1 MVHPSLE
8 SDYAR
13 CTILVI
19 GDVML
24 DRYLWGDVNRI
35 SPEAP
40 VPVFH
45 IKRRSV
51 VPGGAGSVVLNV
63 IGLGAAAS
71 LLGVTGRDENG
82 RTLKRLLGEPG
93 IRPFLLEDANRPTI
107 TKTRVVSRGQQ
118 LLRIDDEDTMVL
130 DDALKAMAIAVADRE
145 IRAVSAVILSDYG
158 KGFFDTPGLTEAV
171 IAMAGDAGVPVIVDP
186 KGKNW
191 DRYAG
196 ASCLTPNTAEFEQ
209 VLGAPVASDD
219 ALAGAMRGVRDRYA
233 ISNLLVTRGAL
244 GMCLVGE
251 DGKPHFIPSIARE
264 VYDVSGAGDTV
275 VATLAVGIAAGRR
288 YLEAARLANVAAGI
302 VVGKLGTQ
310 PIHVLELKAA
320 VAAGGEPLSARIN
333 QKARSLAAATLQVQ
347 AWKALDMKIV
357 FTNGCFDLLHP
368 GHIHVLNAAKG
379 CGDKLVVG
387 LNSDASVGRL
397 KGDRRPILGET
408 DRAAIL
414 GALDC
419 VDLVIIFEEDTPI
432 TLIEALEPDVL
443 VKGADYRP
451 ENVVGKE
458 FVESHGGRVH
468 LVPVVDGHSTTRLAR
483 KVSQNHGEHPSGSGR
498 EHR

>member
-1 MVHPSLE
+1 MMANTPVGL
-8 SDYAR
+8 DYER

-45 IKRRSV
+45 IKRRSM

-71 LLGVTGRDENG
+71 LLGMIGRDENG
-82 RTLKRLLGEPG
+82 STLKRLLGEPR
-93 IRPFLLEDANRPTI
+93 IRSVLLEDANRPTI
-107 TKTRVVSRGQQ
+107 TKTRIVSRGQQ
-118 LLRIDDEDTMVL
+118 LLRIDDEDTVVL
-130 DDALKAMAIAVADRE
+130 DESLKAMMIEQAAGE
-145 IRAVSAVILSDYG
+145 IQTASAVILSDYG
-158 KGFFDTPGLTEAV
+158 KGVFDTRGLTEAI
-171 IAMAGDAGVPVIVDP
+171 IAAARDNDVPVIVDP

-196 ASCLTPNTAEFEQ
+196 ASCLTPNTAELEQ
-209 VLGAPVASDD
+209 VLGAPLADD
-219 ALAGAMRGVRDRYA
+219 AALAGAMRGVRDRYGL
-233 ISNLLVTRGAL
+233 SNLLVTRGAL
-244 GMCLVGE
+244 GMCLMGE
-251 DGKPHFIPSIARE
+251 DGDPQFIPSIARE

-275 VATLAVGIAAGRR
+275 IATLAVGVAAGRS
-288 YLEAARLANVAAGI
+288 YLDAARLANVAAGI

-310 PIHVLELKAA
+310 PIHALELKAA
-320 VAAGGEPLSARIN
+320 VSAGGEPLSARIN

-368 GHIHVLNAAKG
+368 GHIHLLNAAKG
-379 CGDKLVVG
+379 YGDKLIVG

-432 TLIEALEPDVL
+432 TLIETLEPDVL

-451 ENVVGKE
+451 ESVVGKE

-468 LVPVVDGHSTTRLAR
+468 LVPIVDGYSTTRLAQ
-483 KVSQNHGEHPSGSGR
+483 KVSEKHGEHNSDSVR
-498 EHR
+498 K

>member
-1 MVHPSLE
+1 MMATPPVGFDFE
-8 SDYAR
+8 R
-13 CTILVI
+13 CNILVI

-45 IKRRSV
+45 IKRRSM

-63 IGLGAAAS
+63 IGLGAAVT
-71 LLGVTGRDENG
+71 LLATIGRDESG
-82 RTLKRLLGEPG
+82 GTLKRLLGERR
-93 IRPFLLEDANRPTI
+93 IKSILFENANRPTI
-107 TKTRVVSRGQQ
+107 TKTRIVSRGQQ

-130 DDALKAMAIAVADRE
+130 DDSLKAKMIEQAARE
-145 IRAVSAVILSDYG
+145 IQTASAVILSDYG
-158 KGFFDTPGLTEAV
+158 KGVFGTHGLTEAI
-171 IAMAGDAGVPVIVDP
+171 IAAASDADVPVIVDP

-196 ASCLTPNTAEFEQ
+196 AACLTPNTAEFEQ
-209 VLGAPVASDD
+209 VAGAPIADD
-219 ALAGAMRGVRDRYA
+219 AALAGAMRGVRGRYGL
-233 ISNLLVTRGAL
+233 SNLLVTRGAL
-244 GMCLVGE
+244 GMCLMGE
-251 DGKPHFIPSIARE
+251 DGNPQFIPSIARE

-275 VATLAVGIAAGRR
+275 IATLAVGIAAGRS

-310 PIHVLELKAA
+310 PIHALELKAA
-320 VAAGGEPLSARIN
+320 AAGGEPQSARIN
-333 QKARSLAAATLQVQ
+333 PKARSLAAATLQVQ

-368 GHIHVLNAAKG
+368 GHVYLLNAAKG
-379 CGDKLVVG
+379 CGDKLIVG
-387 LNSDASVGRL
+387 LNSDASVRRL

-408 DRAAIL
+408 DRAALL

-419 VDLVIIFEEDTPI
+419 VDLVVIFEEDTPL
-432 TLIEALEPDVL
+432 TLIETLEPDVL

-451 ENVVGKE
+451 ESVVGKE

-468 LVPVVDGHSTTRLAR
+468 LVPVVDGYSTTGLAQ
-483 KVSQNHGEHPSGSGR
+483 KVSEKHHPQSIT
-498 EHR
+498 

>member
-1 MVHPSLE
+1 MTANSNSGLDFSGGH
-8 SDYAR
+8 
-13 CTILVI
+13 ILVI

-40 VPVFH
+40 VPVCH
-45 IKRRSV
+45 IKRRSE

-63 IGLGAAAS
+63 IGLGAS
-71 LLGVTGRDENG
+71 VTLLGLIGRDENG
-82 RTLKRLLGEPG
+82 RTLKRLLADRRIGA
-93 IRPFLLEDANRPTI
+93 ILLEDARRPTI

-118 LLRIDDEDTMVL
+118 LLRIDDEDAMVL
-130 DDALKAMAIAVADRE
+130 DEALKAKMMELAARE
-145 IRAVSAVILSDYG
+145 IRNAAAVILSDYG
-158 KGFFDTPGLTEAV
+158 KGVFDTRGLTEAI
-171 IAMAGDAGVPVIVDP
+171 IAAARDNDLPVIVDP

-196 ASCLTPNTAEFEQ
+196 AACLTPNTAEFEQ
-209 VLGAPVASDD
+209 VFGAPLADD
-219 ALAGAMRGVRDRYA
+219 AALAGAMRDVRDRFGL
-233 ISNLLVTRGAL
+233 SNLLVTRGAL
-244 GMCLVGE
+244 GMCFMGE
-251 DGKPHFIPSIARE
+251 DGNPRYIPSIARE

-275 VATLAVGIAAGRR
+275 IATLAVGIGAGQS
-288 YLEAARLANVAAGI
+288 YLDAARLANVAAGI
-302 VVGKLGTQ
+302 VVAKLGTQ
-310 PIHVLELKAA
+310 PIHALELKAA
-320 VAAGGEPLSARIN
+320 MAAGGEPQNARIN

-347 AWKALDMKIV
+347 AWKALDLKIV

-368 GHIHVLNAAKG
+368 GHIHLLNAAKG
-379 CGDKLVVG
+379 CGDKLIVG

-432 TLIEALEPDVL
+432 MLIETLEPDVL

-451 ENVVGKE
+451 ESVVGKE

-468 LVPVVDGHSTTRLAR
+468 LVPVVDGYSTTRLAE
-483 KVSQNHGEHPSGSGR
+483 KVSEKHAKHNSDSVR
-498 EHR
+498 K